1 MELKDK
7 IKAILSD
14 EMPKT
19 FQQVPWCGMYDS
31 TVNKIVKLLKEK
43 DERD

>member
-1 MELKDK
+1 MGLKNK
-7 IKAILSD
+7 IKEILSD

-19 FQQVPWCGMYDS
+19 FRQVPWSGMYDS
-31 TVNKIVKLLKEK
+31 TIDKIVKLLKEK